1 MSADIPAGCTPSTT
15 GWGRAGSARAWVAC
29 GAISLGL
36 HASMLATVPG
46 ARGGSEAASAGTPM
60 VVQLAMTA
68 PSKAALVE
76 ASWNPAPLVPHAQLR
91 RPEAPK
97 LLPMSSAEW
106 HTTAFDESAYL
117 PARQLTVRPT
127 AAQRISVPYPR
138 DATQGVRKAV
148 LAIFIDED
156 GRVAKVRVDDALP
169 PAFERAA
176 VDAFASA
183 RFHPG
188 RVGNIA
194 VKSRMLV
201 QVEFDSG
208 PPPNA
213 VEPPRLA
220 AVPGKR

>member
-1 MSADIPAGCTPSTT
+1 M
-15 GWGRAGSARAWVAC
+15 GWGRPGSARAWVAC
-29 GAISLGL
+29 GAISVGL
-36 HASMLATVPG
+36 HATMLATVPA
-46 ARGGSEAASAGTPM
+46 ARGGSEAAPAGAPM

-68 PSKAALVE
+68 PSNAALIE
-76 ASWNPAPLVPHAQLR
+76 TSWNPSPLLPHAQPR

-97 LLPMSSAEW
+97 LLPMPSTAW
-106 HTTAFDESAYL
+106 PATAFDESAYL
-117 PARQLTVRPT
+117 PARELTVRPA
-127 AAQRISVPYPR
+127 AAQRISVPYPS
-138 DATQGVRKAV
+138 DATQGVRKAI
-148 LAIFIDED
+148 LAVFIDAD

-176 VDAFASA
+176 VEAFASA

-188 RVGNIA
+188 RVGNVA

-208 PPPNA
+208 PPPDA

-220 AVPGKR
+220 LIPGKR